1 VFIPFFPLVMTRYS
15 NATLVR
21 VVASSAFACLA
32 GSTAARAQTLT
43 SGIDTAG
50 FDHTVRPQDD
60 FYRYVNGG
68 WLKKTEI
75 RSDATSASSFQ
86 ELADSSRKGLHE
98 LFEEASK
105 PTKPM
110 GDKRVAVSLHS
121 AAGPT
126 EDERRKIGDL
136 YASYLDTARVE
147 RLGIKPLAGEL
158 KSIAAL
164 KSTSQLPAT
173 FAHFAKIG
181 VGGPIGVNVGQ
192 DAKASSVNIVQIG
205 QAGLGL
211 PDRDYY
217 LKSDAKSVAIRTA
230 YVGYMTKLFTLAK
243 QPDPAG
249 AAQRVLALETS
260 IAAKQWDRVK
270 SRDRN
275 ATYNRMTV
283 AQLAALTPSYD
294 WNTYLKS
301 TKLSKATDV
310 IVRQPDYL
318 MAVDTIIRSTPA
330 STWREYLTAKLLDSN
345 AEELPAAFG
354 QSQFEF
360 RGKTLSG
367 QQEMSARWRR
377 AVAGTE
383 SILNDATGK
392 LYVEKFFRPEAK
404 TRMDALVKNILNAY
418 AVGIDS
424 LEWMSPATKAAA
436 KDKLAHFTVK
446 IGYPDQPRDYSKLVI
461 KRADLLGNRMR
472 SREFNYDESIARL
485 GKPVDR
491 SRWNMTAQTVNAYY
505 NPSNNEI
512 VFPAAIL
519 QPPFFNVNADDAVNY
534 GGIGAVIG
542 HEIGHGFDDQGRK
555 SDGAG
560 NLRDWWTTSDATA
573 FDART
578 TKLGA
583 QYDAVN
589 PIDDLHVNGKLTMGE
604 NIGDLSG
611 LAQAYR
617 AYRISLN
624 GKESPVID
632 GLTGDQR
639 FFMGYAQ
646 VWRTKMRDEAL
657 RQRVLTDPHSPGAT
671 RAFVPL
677 VNNDMFVKTFNL
689 QPGDKMYVAPSDR
702 VKIW

>member
-1 VFIPFFPLVMTRYS
+1 MT
-15 NATLVR
+15 
-21 VVASSAFACLA
+21 VAGLACLA
-32 GSTAARAQTLT
+32 GSGAAAAQALT

-50 FDHTVRPQDD
+50 FDHSVRPQDD
-60 FYRYVNGG
+60 FYRYVNGA
-68 WLKKTEI
+68 WLKRTQI

-86 ELADSSRKGLHE
+86 ELADSSRDGLHE
-98 LFEEASK
+98 LFEEAARPSK
-105 PTKPM
+105 SK
-110 GDKRVAVSLHS
+110 GDKRVGVALHS
-121 AAGPT
+121 TSGPT
-126 EDERRKIGDL
+126 EEERHKIGDL
-136 YASYLDTARVE
+136 YASYLDSARVE
-147 RLGIKPLAGEL
+147 RLGIKPLAGEM
-158 KSIAAL
+158 KAIAAL
-164 KSTSQLPAT
+164 KSSSQLPTT
-173 FAHFAKIG
+173 FAHFAKLG
-181 VGGPIGVNVGQ
+181 VVGPISVSVGQ
-192 DAKASSVNIVQIG
+192 DAKASSVNIVQVG
-205 QAGLGL
+205 QSGLGL

-217 LKSDAKSVAIRTA
+217 LKTDAKSVAIRTA
-230 YVGYMTKLFTLAK
+230 YAAYMTKLFTLAE

-249 AAQRVLALETS
+249 SAQRVLALETS
-260 IAAKQWDRVK
+260 IASKQWDRLRN
-270 SRDRN
+270 RDRN
-275 ATYNRMTV
+275 ATYNKMSV
-283 AQLAALTPSYD
+283 GQLAALTPSYD
-294 WNTYLKS
+294 WNAYLKAAR
-301 TKLSKATDV
+301 LSRATEV
-310 IVRQPDYL
+310 VVHQPDYL
-318 MAVDTIIRSTPA
+318 SAVDTILKGTPA
-330 STWREYLTAKLLDSN
+330 ATWREYLTAKLLDSN

-354 QSQFEF
+354 QSRFEF
-360 RGKTLSG
+360 RGRTLSG
-367 QQEMSARWRR
+367 QQEMSSRWRR

-383 SILNDATGK
+383 GILNDATGK
-392 LYVEKFFRPEAK
+392 LYVERFFRPEAK

-418 AVGIDS
+418 SVGIDS

-436 KDKLAHFTVK
+436 KDKLAQFTVK

-461 KRADLLGNRMR
+461 KRNDLLGNRMR
-472 SREFNYDESIARL
+472 SRAFNYDDTIERL

-491 SRWNMTAQTVNAYY
+491 SRWGMTAQTVNAYY
-505 NPSNNEI
+505 NPANNEI

-560 NLRDWWTTSDATA
+560 NLRDWWTASDATA
-573 FDART
+573 FEART

-583 QYDAVN
+583 QYDAIN

-617 AYRISLN
+617 AYRISLS
-624 GKESPVID
+624 GKEPPVID

-657 RQRVLTDPHSPGAT
+657 RQRILTDPHSPGET

-677 VNNDMFVKTFNL
+677 VNNDVFARTFNL
-689 QPGDKMYVAPSDR
+689 RPGDKMYVAPADR

>member
-1 VFIPFFPLVMTRYS
+1 MTRPQRPLVLL
-15 NATLVR
+15 AAAAALALV
-21 VVASSAFACLA
+21 A
-32 GSTAARAQTLT
+32 GSTTATAQALKSGVDT
-43 SGIDTAG
+43 SQ
-50 FDHTVRPQDD
+50 FDRTVRPQDD

-68 WLKKTEI
+68 WLKTAVI
-75 RSDATSASSFQ
+75 RGDATSTGAFN
-86 ELADSSRKGLHE
+86 ELADSSRKGMHE
-98 LFEEASK
+98 LFEEAAK

-110 GDKRVAVSLHS
+110 ADKRVAVPLRS
-121 AAGPT
+121 AAGAT
-126 EDERRKIGDL
+126 EAERQKIGDL
-136 YASYLDTARVE
+136 YASYMDTARVE
-147 RLGIKPLAGEL
+147 RRGLKPLAGEL
-158 KSIAAL
+158 RTIGTL
-164 KSTSQLPAT
+164 KSDAQLAAT
-173 FAHFAKIG
+173 FAHLAKVG
-181 VGGPIGVNVGQ
+181 VGSPFAVGVGQ
-192 DAKASSVNIVQIG
+192 DPKASSVNIVQIG
-205 QAGLGL
+205 QSGLGL

-230 YVGYMTKLFTLAK
+230 YVAYLTKMFTLAR

-249 AAQRVLALETS
+249 AAERILALETS
-260 IAAKQWDRVK
+260 LAAKQWDRVR

-275 ATYNRMTV
+275 ATYNKMSV

-294 WNTYLKS
+294 WKAYLKAS
-301 TKLSKATDV
+301 RLDKVTDV

-318 MAVDTIIRSTPA
+318 AAADTIMKATPA
-330 STWREYLTAKLLDSN
+330 STWREYLTARLLDGN
-345 AEELPAAFG
+345 ADELPSAFG
-354 QSQFEF
+354 QARFDF
-360 RGKTLSG
+360 RGKTLTG
-367 QQEMSARWRR
+367 QQEQAPRWRR

-383 SILNDATGK
+383 GVLNDATGK
-392 LYVEKFFRPEAK
+392 LYVERFFRPEAK
-404 TRMDALVKNILNAY
+404 ARMDALVKNILNAY

-424 LEWMSPATKAAA
+424 LEWMSPATKASA
-436 KDKLAHFTVK
+436 KEKLAHFTVK
-446 IGYPDQPRDYSKLVI
+446 IGYPEKPRDFSKLVI
-461 KRADLLGNRMR
+461 KRDDLLGNRMR
-472 SREFNYDESIARL
+472 ARAFEYDESIARL

-491 SRWNMTAQTVNAYY
+491 SRWSMTAQTVNAYY
-505 NPSNNEI
+505 NPANNEI

-519 QPPFFNVNADDAVNY
+519 QPPFFNVEADDAVNY

-560 NLRDWWTTSDATA
+560 NLRDWWTSSDATA
-573 FDART
+573 FEGRT

-583 QYDAVN
+583 QYDAIN

-624 GKESPVID
+624 GREPPVID

-639 FFMGYAQ
+639 FFMGFAQ
-646 VWRTKMRDEAL
+646 IWRSKMRDESL
-657 RQRVLTDPHSPGAT
+657 RQQLVTDPHSPGPT

-677 VNNDMFVKTFNL
+677 VNNDVFAKTFNL
-689 QPGDKMYVAPSDR
+689 KPGDKMYVAPGDR